1 MLIDLSP
8 TSIAYTDTCF
18 VDGIHLSEQLKPV
31 ET

>member
-8 TSIAYTDTCF
+8 TSIAYTCF
-18 VDGIHLSEQLKPV
+18 VDGIHVSEQLKPV